1 LKPVDAGCHN
11 PGLFNPGS
19 GFMSRSDWFR
29 NIVLA
34 ISVALLGACA
44 SARPVMEWQDDA
56 FSGAIDNLMVIAVV
70 EDKALRRSVEDAYV
84 DKFSELALTATP
96 GYVLLPDIE
105 LLSRETVEAAIE
117 DLDIDAVMVTR
128 LVGVEEVEQYHPPSY
143 YDYYD
148 RYFLYTVPSST
159 QGYYTSFTLLK
170 LETNLYDTA
179 SAKLVWSLQS
189 ESMESPAP
197 EDLIEGQ
204 VALTV
209 ERLAARG
216 LIAPAQ

>member
-1 LKPVDAGCHN
+1 
-11 PGLFNPGS
+11 
-19 GFMSRSDWFR
+19 
-29 NIVLA
+29 
-34 ISVALLGACA
+34 
-44 SARPVMEWQDDA
+44 MEWQDEA
-56 FSGAIDNLMVIAVV
+56 FSGEIDNLLVIAVV
-70 EDKALRRSVEDAYV
+70 EDNALRRSVEDAYV
-84 DKFSELALTATP
+84 DRFSERALTATP

-128 LVGVEEVEQYHPPSY
+128 LVGVEEVEQYHPPSH

-159 QGYYTSFTLLK
+159 QGYYTRFTLLK

-197 EDLIEGQ
+197 EDVIEGQ
-204 VALTV
+204 VKLTV